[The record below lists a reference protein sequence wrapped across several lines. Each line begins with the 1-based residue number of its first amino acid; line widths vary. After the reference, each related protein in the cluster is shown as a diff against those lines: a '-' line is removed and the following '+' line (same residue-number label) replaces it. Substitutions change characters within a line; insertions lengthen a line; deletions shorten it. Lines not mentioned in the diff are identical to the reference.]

1 MVDQPY
7 LGNKAPR
14 PGRERLFWCPACWT
28 PSGPWAVLDSRHKFT
43 SYPFDLYTL
52 HRHVLGTCSAVEVT
66 RAELGIRAFLDE
78 CLQAGRSRASAF
90 KYYIMGFD
98 KMGNKIDIADHLK
111 RGASLNKLTEM
122 WLSTWEDPMDV

>member
-1 MVDQPY
+1 M
-7 LGNKAPR
+7 
-14 PGRERLFWCPACWT
+14 
-28 PSGPWAVLDSRHKFT
+28 
-43 SYPFDLYTL
+43 
-52 HRHVLGTCSAVEVT
+52 T
-66 RAELGIRAFLDE
+66 RAELGIKAFLDE